1 MKIWVIALTIIGF
14 LFGMFWV
21 IAPALM
27 KDKVIGLI
35 TFGNTDRQ
43 CFNYYK
49 NEKDYFI
56 NPDSAYIE
64 SSRILPKSTTYKDEY
79 PFNLEYMLKDEEYDS
94 IIEVKVFA
102 HNSMGG
108 YVSDTINCP
117 LNGNNFSKSNT
128 DKYLLDKYH
137 RESTI
142 KTCEKKREKWKAS
155 TSLIQFNDIILDDFF
170 TKHCRTKEDACA
182 EYRYNNMDKSKPD
195 LYMRVCPE

>member
-35 TFGNTDRQ
+35 TSGNPDRQ

-49 NEKDYFI
+49 NEENYFKD
-56 NPDSAYIE
+56 PDSAYIE

-79 PFNLEYMLKDEEYDS
+79 PFNLEHLLKDAEYDS

-117 LNGNNFSKSNT
+117 LSENNFSRSNT
-128 DKYLLDKYH
+128 AMYLLG
-137 RESTI
+137 
-142 KTCEKKREKWKAS
+142 A
-155 TSLIQFNDIILDDFF
+155 
-170 TKHCRTKEDACA
+170 CRTGFGIPTIA
-182 EYRYNNMDKSKPD
+182 
-195 LYMRVCPE
+195 